1 MTKLPVHL
9 TALTTALLCAGL
21 PVLGLAQQNYASF
34 ELRRDNNWS
43 ELRLHDMDG
52 DGGKDIVVPH
62 YQSDLGRELH
72 IYHQQADG
80 SFDANPQRI
89 EIKTEIIAVDFADL
103 RPAPGEELVLF
114 ASNGVFSLGTGIE
127 GYAGNLQ
134 LLFEWDYLATIPD
147 LENVRFVNYLQDVNN
162 DGLVDIL
169 VPGDDVYGLF
179 LGQGNE
185 RFTEAARFS
194 TLNADMT
201 PIQRRNRD
209 TDLDATLGISAE
221 RGVVVELNVE
231 TPTPF
236 EGFVEQ
242 WQADSDTDT
251 LLDSEQWMP
260 GAALAHLNDDELA
273 DVAYINAGEDGLGR
287 FNIHYQSAAGFAEAP
302 DWSAS
307 FDSRGE
313 LELLDVDAD
322 GLDDLL
328 RLSGDGDDWTLR
340 LYRNRDGHFA
350 LDTPDQIMRFSGY
363 DVQYHVLPLDGT
375 RPVLNVSYYTI
386 PVVDALR
393 NASINRIQL
402 LYSPATDG
410 NDFFQRRPA
419 SRLEESFSADNVR
432 GLSEQMSLQYD
443 VDGDGHRDALYI
455 TDNGTLAARRIDAD
469 LQISAEPFWEYVSP
483 RTVFE
488 FEVLDLNGD
497 PQPDLLL
504 RHGTTTTLLVARP

>member
-1 MTKLPVHL
+1 MTHRCTRLPNL
-9 TALTTALLCAGL
+9 ITALFCVGLSTAC
-21 PVLGLAQQNYASF
+21 LAQQNYAAF

-43 ELRLHDMDG
+43 DLRLHDMDG
-52 DGGKDIVVPH
+52 DGGKDIVVSH

-89 EIKTEIIAVDFADL
+89 EIKTEIIAVGFADL

-114 ASNGVFSLGTGIE
+114 ASNGVFSLGTDTA

-134 LLFEWDYLATIPD
+134 LLFEWNYLATIPD
-147 LENVRFVNYLQDVNN
+147 RENVRFVNYLQDINN

-179 LGQGNE
+179 LGEGEEQ
-185 RFTEAARFS
+185 FSKAAVFS
-194 TLNADMT
+194 TLNVDMT

-209 TDLDATLGISAE
+209 TDLDANLGISAE
-221 RGVVVELNVE
+221 RGVVVELNVQ

-242 WQADSDTDT
+242 WQPGTDDQT

-260 GAALAHLNDDELA
+260 GVALAQLNNDDRA
-273 DVAYINAGEDGLGR
+273 DVAYINAGDNGLGQ
-287 FNIHYQSAAGFAEAP
+287 FNIHYQTDTGFTESP
-302 DWSAS
+302 DWSMS

-313 LELLDVDAD
+313 LELVDVDGD

-340 LYRNRDGHFA
+340 LFLNRDGRFA
-350 LDTPDQIMRFSGY
+350 LETPDQIMRFSGY
-363 DVQYHVLPLDGT
+363 DVQYHVLQLNAAG
-375 RPVLNVSYYTI
+375 PVLNVSYYTI

-402 LYSPATDG
+402 LYSPSADAG
-410 NDFFQRRPA
+410 EIFNRRPA

-443 VDGDGHRDALYI
+443 VDGDGRNDALYI
-455 TDNGTLAARRIDAD
+455 TENGTLAARQIDDA
-469 LQISAEPFWEYVSP
+469 LQIASEPFWEYVSP

-488 FEVLDLNGD
+488 FEVLNLNGD
-497 PQPDLLL
+497 SQPDLML